1 MPERLLRFS
10 WWRHHAN
17 SLVVVIGVILILAGT
32 IAGILKVYSL
42 ADQAHHAVCALRQ
55 ERING
60 IKSTKKFIHDHPEGI
75 PGISRTDLERSI
87 QQQQQTVRAFRFA
100 DCP

>member
-1 MPERLLRFS
+1 MPERLLRLS
-10 WWRHHAN
+10 WWKENAN
-17 SLVVVIGVILILAGT
+17 SLVAVGGVLLILAGT
-32 IAGILKVYSL
+32 FAGILKVYST
-42 ADQAHHAVCALRQ
+42 ADNTHKAICALRQ
-55 ERING
+55 ERVDG
-60 IKSTKKFIHDHPEGI
+60 VLAGREFLRRHPTGI